1 MSNIFSKSFL
11 RKIKRSKTMM
21 FNLLVGFIGILE
33 YNLHL
38 FYDLLG
44 EYYGVVFV
52 LVATINMG
60 LRIVTTQSLDDKNDE

>member
-1 MSNIFSKSFL
+1 
-11 RKIKRSKTMM
+11 MM